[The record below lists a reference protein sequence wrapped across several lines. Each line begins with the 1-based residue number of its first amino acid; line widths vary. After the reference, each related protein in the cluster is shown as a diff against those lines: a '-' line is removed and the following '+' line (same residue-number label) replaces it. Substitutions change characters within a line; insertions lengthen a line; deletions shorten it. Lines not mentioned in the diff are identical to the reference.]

1 MADNRNK
8 YIVSKKAKQ
17 VQKDDK
23 HSKGWLQ
30 KFKKRHVISKHIAHG
45 EADSPDPVVMS
56 QGILQLQEDLIAYDL
71 NDIYNMDEIGLFY
84 CLLPNSTLATG
95 PVSGKK

>member
-8 YIVSKKAKQ
+8 YIVSNKAKQ

-30 KFKKRHVISKHIAHG
+30 KFKKMHVISMHIAM
-45 EADSPDPVVMS
+45 ERLTA
-56 QGILQLQEDLIAYDL
+56 Q
-71 NDIYNMDEIGLFY
+71 
-84 CLLPNSTLATG
+84 TL
-95 PVSGKK
+95 